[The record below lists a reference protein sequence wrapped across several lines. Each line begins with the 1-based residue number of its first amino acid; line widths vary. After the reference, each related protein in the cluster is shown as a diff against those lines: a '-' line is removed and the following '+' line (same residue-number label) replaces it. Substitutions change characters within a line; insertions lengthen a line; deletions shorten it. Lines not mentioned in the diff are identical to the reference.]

1 MRWPEE
7 GDEQDIPSPFPSPHL
22 QLVMADGPPPW
33 DCNCVFPSHCHQV
46 FAHEA
51 YDTPIGHYCCDV
63 ALYIKKEYNLT
74 ELYSGP
80 YLQI

>member
-1 MRWPEE
+1 MNKIFPHRFPPLISNWSWQMAPLPETATVK
-7 GDEQDIPSPFPSPHL
+7 S
-22 QLVMADGPPPW
+22 
-33 DCNCVFPSHCHQV
+33 VFPSHCHQV